1 MPRPA
6 DILISGLGVVSPIGT
21 GMDAFRSALA
31 AGRNGIGWRPGWEGD
46 PSPLSIGGLVRDF
59 DGRNFIKPRKAMKV
73 MCREIQFG
81 CATAGMA
88 VEDAGLDLA
97 RCDLDRVA
105 VIFGA
110 ETFQAEPD
118 EVQAAVRSCL
128 REGQFDFELWGERSM
143 RDIQPLWMLK
153 YLPNMVASHIS
164 IALAAT
170 GPNNT
175 ICQGDVSAALAVIEA
190 ATLVRRGWAD
200 IALAGG
206 TGSRVQ
212 MNCQAG
218 RGMPALSHGFASP
231 ETASRP
237 FHPDRNGYVCGEGAA
252 TVVLE
257 SAASVASRQGKPRA
271 ALLGWSRGFSAAAP
285 GSPGFASA
293 IARQVRQ
300 ALEHAEVEPR
310 SVAGVHANGTGA
322 ILEDR
327 SEAGAIRNVL
337 PDAQVF
343 ALKSLIGNA
352 GAASAAID
360 LVAAALTV
368 ESGRLPASL
377 NAAPLTGDAA
387 VRLNRESAAL
397 AGNAVIQIALGEF
410 GQIVVLVLGQPPN

>member
-1 MPRPA
+1 MARQA

-21 GMDAFRSALA
+21 GGEAFQAGLA
-31 AGRNGIGWRPGWEGD
+31 EGRNGIGWRPGWEND
-46 PSPLSIGGLVRDF
+46 PSPVAIGGLVRDF

-81 CATAGMA
+81 CAAAGMA
-88 VEDAGLDLA
+88 IENAGIDLA
-97 RCDLDRVA
+97 CCDLDRIA

-110 ETFQAEPD
+110 ETFQAEP
-118 EVQAAVRSCL
+118 EELQAAVEACL
-128 REGQFDFELWGERSM
+128 RDGRFDFELWGERSM

-190 ATLVRRGWAD
+190 ATLIRRGWAD

-218 RGMPALSHGFASP
+218 RGVPGLSHGFASP

-237 FHPDRNGYVCGEGAA
+237 FHPDRNGFVCGEGAA

-257 SAASVASRQGKPRA
+257 SANSVADRDGTSLAG
-271 ALLGWSRGFSAAAP
+271 LLGWSRGFCAARA
-285 GSPGFASA
+285 GTTDFASA
-293 IARQVRQ
+293 IARQIRK
-300 ALEHAEVEPR
+300 ALAHSGVEPAEV
-310 SVAGVHANGTGA
+310 AAVHANGLGT
-322 ILEDR
+322 IREDR
-327 SEAGAIRNVL
+327 SEAEAIREVF
-337 PDAQVF
+337 PGASVF
-343 ALKSLIGNA
+343 ALKSRIGNA
-352 GAASAAID
+352 GAASAALD
-360 LVAAALTV
+360 RAAATMTV
-368 ESGRLPASL
+368 EKKRLPPSL
-377 NAAPLTGDAA
+377 NAVPLAGDAPVRISPQA
-387 VRLNRESAAL
+387 VAL
-397 AGNAVIQIALGEF
+397 HGDVAVQIALGDS
-410 GQIVVLVLGQPPN
+410 GQIVVLVVG